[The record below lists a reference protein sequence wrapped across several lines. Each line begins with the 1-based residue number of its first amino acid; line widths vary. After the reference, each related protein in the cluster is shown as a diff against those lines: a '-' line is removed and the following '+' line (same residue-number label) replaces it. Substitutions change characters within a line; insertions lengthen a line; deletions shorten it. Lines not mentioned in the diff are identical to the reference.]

1 MPGFDGQCI
10 LLEVIILG
18 NKNRARIKCF
28 RFSKGKYF
36 IHSFTSSCMTSIK
49 DFGKPRE
56 VIKDMLYFFI
66 CSDWVATLPPI
77 QLSFAN

>member
-1 MPGFDGQCI
+1 MASVHSS
-10 LLEVIILG
+10 EVIILE

-36 IHSFTSSCMTSIK
+36 IHSFTSSRMTPIK
-49 DFGKPRE
+49 DSGKPRE

-66 CSDWVATLPPI
+66 CSDRVATLSLLHLCI
-77 QLSFAN
+77 FC